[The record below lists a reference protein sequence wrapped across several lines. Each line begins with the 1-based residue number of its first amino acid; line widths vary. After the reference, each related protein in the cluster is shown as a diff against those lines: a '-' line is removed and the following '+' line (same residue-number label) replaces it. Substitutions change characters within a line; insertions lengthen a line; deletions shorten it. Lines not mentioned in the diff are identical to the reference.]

1 MCTDI
6 FQVAS
11 IGTGAVEMSVTAC
24 VAENY
29 ASWQPPDEPL
39 KAPPAQGAQAVMKT
53 LYLLVQQLASTQTN
67 SHKKGGHERHDR
79 WRVQLFLH
87 SHPAAWAGFDC
98 QASVAGWVPDCSFMW
113 QLGDFLHSCPVT
125 LILMPIF
132 AGKVWWALEAWYN
145 CRNAKHVVALGLRF
159 AGSKFWC
166 SFWRVIMG
174 SGLLQQSWMLCL
186 HGMQRGY

>member
-79 WRVQLFLH
+79 
-87 SHPAAWAGFDC
+87 
-98 QASVAGWVPDCSFMW
+98 
-113 QLGDFLHSCPVT
+113 
-125 LILMPIF
+125 
-132 AGKVWWALEAWYN
+132 
-145 CRNAKHVVALGLRF
+145 
-159 AGSKFWC
+159 
-166 SFWRVIMG
+166 
-174 SGLLQQSWMLCL
+174 
-186 HGMQRGY
+186 